1 MLPYEARRSFSW
13 DDLTVWQVR
22 AVREAHAAISQVGDI
37 APLEMRTIAKQA
49 VATVEREFRDKEIRD
64 RIIRS
69 TKLPDELNE
78 NGRKQ
83 AGDAIAAALAK
94 LPVGT
99 PKDRLE
105 AARDE
110 ALGPFHAAIERY
122 REEQAQRDREE
133 QRRRQEANARLAADF
148 RAGLLASY
156 VRDYLRELDERGA
169 IRFKGLT
176 ERWEFADK
184 LEKEIRPKL
193 MERLLQDPDTS
204 DTDLRKRIE
213 KLVNSRLG
221 L

>member
-1 MLPYEARRSFSW
+1 
-13 DDLTVWQVR
+13 
-22 AVREAHAAISQVGDI
+22 
-37 APLEMRTIAKQA
+37 
-49 VATVEREFRDKEIRD
+49 
-64 RIIRS
+64 
-69 TKLPDELNE
+69 
-78 NGRKQ
+78 
-83 AGDAIAAALAK
+83 
-94 LPVGT
+94 
-99 PKDRLE
+99 
-105 AARDE
+105 
-110 ALGPFHAAIERY
+110 
-122 REEQAQRDREE
+122 
-133 QRRRQEANARLAADF
+133 
-148 RAGLLASY
+148 